1 MTETI
6 PPCGAAALDYVNRGL
21 AVIPVAP
28 GGKVPMLTNG
38 INGWTD
44 NPEMVE
50 IWWGFNG
57 NFHEGI
63 SNPNFN
69 VGIVCGQCSGG
80 VIVIDVDAHGD
91 VDGRETLKTWQ
102 IENGDLP
109 ETVTQ
114 ITGGG
119 GLQLFYRVD
128 RKIDPSVNGELG
140 IDILMQRL
148 ASGEVKE
155 LILATNPTVEGDA
168 TASYIAALAKRHN
181 ISVSKLA
188 SGVPLGGDL
197 DNIDEQTIAASL
209 AHRRPY

>member
-1 MTETI
+1 MSASPLLEKLIKSLQIMPGIGPRSAARIAYHLLDRRREESVQLADTLKEAVEKIGLCSQCRDYSEEEICPICASFKRKQSGQLCVVET
-6 PPCGAAALDYVNRGL
+6 PSDLL
-21 AVIPVAP
+21 AV
-28 GGKVPMLTNG
+28 
-38 INGWTD
+38 
-44 NPEMVE
+44 ESS
-50 IWWGFNG
+50 G
-57 NFHEGI
+57 NYFGQYFVLHGHLSPI
-63 SNPNFN
+63 DG
-69 VGIVCGQCSGG
+69 VGP
-80 VIVIDVDAHGD
+80 
-91 VDGRETLKTWQ
+91 T
-102 IENGDLP
+102 
-109 ETVTQ
+109 
-114 ITGGG
+114 
-119 GLQLFYRVD
+119 
-128 RKIDPSVNGELG
+128 ELG

>member
-1 MTETI
+1 MVET
-6 PPCGAAALDYVNRGL
+6 PSDLL
-21 AVIPVAP
+21 AV
-28 GGKVPMLTNG
+28 
-38 INGWTD
+38 
-44 NPEMVE
+44 ESS
-50 IWWGFNG
+50 G
-57 NFHEGI
+57 NYFGQYFVLHGHLSPI
-63 SNPNFN
+63 DG
-69 VGIVCGQCSGG
+69 VGP
-80 VIVIDVDAHGD
+80 
-91 VDGRETLKTWQ
+91 T
-102 IENGDLP
+102 
-109 ETVTQ
+109 
-114 ITGGG
+114 
-119 GLQLFYRVD
+119 
-128 RKIDPSVNGELG
+128 ELG